1 MNIPILVLASLAA
14 TVITFLG
21 PWQACGQEK
30 GKEAAAKAKPLPMVV
45 VQKVTLAPIARTL
58 ELTGS
63 ATPTRQARLASPS
76 EGPVQNCCTTREGDH
91 VRQGKR
97 LMTIGRSGA
106 AAAQVTASLESVK
119 EQEAELNRIKI
130 LVQSGAVPGS
140 QLDTARARYEGAR
153 ALLAKARELAGDY
166 SVEAPWDGVI
176 SKVLVKDGDFVAP
189 RAHLVEMYDPRS
201 LVIRLA
207 VPETKATEVSKGT
220 SATVQLDAYP
230 GKTFEGKVSLVY
242 PELDTKTRTRTAEV
256 KLAAPV
262 VLIPGMFARLKLTL
276 QSVADAVAVPF
287 DAVLV
292 QPNGEKV
299 VFVIQEAKAH
309 RRLVTTGLEAD
320 GKVQVISGLQPGET
334 VVTAGNEKLKDGVEV
349 KVQGGATQ

>member
-1 MNIPILVLASLAA
+1 MNISVLVLASLMASG
-14 TVITFLG
+14 IIFFS

-30 GKEAAAKAKPLPMVV
+30 GKEEASKAKPLPVV
-45 VQKVTLAPIARTL
+45 AIHKAGLAPLARTL
-58 ELTGS
+58 ELTGT
-63 ATPTRQARLASPS
+63 AAPTRQARLASPG
-76 EGPVQNCCTTREGDH
+76 EGPIQNCRVREGDQ
-91 VRQGKR
+91 VRRGER
-97 LMTIGRSGA
+97 LVTIGRSGA
-106 AAAQVTASLESVK
+106 AAAQVTASAESVK

-140 QLDTARARYEGAR
+140 QLDTAKAKYEGAR

-189 RAHLVEMYDPRS
+189 RAPLVEMYDPRS

-207 VPETKATEVSKGT
+207 VPETQVTEVLKGT
-220 SATVQLDAYP
+220 PAMVQLDAYP

-242 PELDTKTRTRTAEV
+242 PDLDTRTRTRTAEV

-262 VLIPGMFARLKLTL
+262 ALIPGMFARLKLNL
-276 QSVADAVAVPF
+276 QSVANAVAVPA

-299 VFVIQEAKAH
+299 AFVVQEGKAH
-309 RRLVTTGLEAD
+309 RRLVTTGLEAE
-320 GKVQVISGLQPGET
+320 GKVQIISGLQSGET